1 MARSG
6 ERFPVMSR
14 MYLQLTNLLTK
25 LATNFY
31 VVAITFLTLLAFLC
45 CACGA
50 EAKTKHVTM
59 STSSAMAMV
68 MPSTSGPH
76 MSVDLGT
83 AKDVIAWT
91 RYRALPKL
99 HISRKGGR

>member
-1 MARSG
+1 
-6 ERFPVMSR
+6 MSR

-31 VVAITFLTLLAFLC
+31 VVSIVFLTLLAFLC
-45 CACGA
+45 GVCGA
-50 EAKTKHVTM
+50 EAKTKPITRSTM
-59 STSSAMAMV
+59 STMSAMSV

-83 AKDVIAWT
+83 ARDVLSWT

-99 HISRKGGR
+99 HISHKGGR